1 MELRQLEYVVAIADA
16 GSFTAAGRRCHVA
29 QSALSRQVAQLE
41 VELGVRLFHR
51 TTREVRLTGPGQAFL
66 PAARRVLSEAARAR
80 AEATDA
86 ATVPRGQLRLGA
98 SQAASGSLDL
108 AGLLGEFR
116 RRFPEVT
123 VVITA
128 GPRQEL
134 VTGVVDG
141 DLDLALAAEG
151 TGGRSAPDGVRF
163 RPLLADEALRAVVAS
178 GDPLARRR
186 RVSLAEIAD
195 HGPCVEFRPGTELR
209 RLVDAAFSLAGVT
222 RTVAF
227 ELGQLTEMVR
237 FARAGLGTAI
247 VPRSFTADLTA
258 ADGPVPGVL
267 EVADPGLTMTIGA
280 YIPAHAPLPSA
291 RALLDVASR
300 GDDELRRELA

>member
-1 MELRQLEYVVAIADA
+1 MELRQLEYVVAIADT
-16 GSFTAAGRRCHVA
+16 GSFTRAGHRCHVV
-29 QSALSRQVAQLE
+29 QSALSRQVARLE
-41 VELGVRLFHR
+41 AELGVRLFHR
-51 TTREVRLTGPGQAFL
+51 TTREVRLTAAGHAFL

-86 ATVPRGQLRLGA
+86 DVVPRGQLRLGA

-108 AGLLGEFR
+108 ATLLGEFR

-134 VTGVVDG
+134 VAGVVDG
-141 DLDLALAAEG
+141 DLDLALAAEAVDG
-151 TGGRSAPDGVRF
+151 DVPDGTRF
-163 RPLLADEALRAVVAS
+163 QPLLADEPLLAVVAP

-186 RVSLAEIAD
+186 RVWLAEIAD
-195 HGPCVEFRPGTELR
+195 QGACVEFRRGTELR
-209 RLVDAAFSLAGVT
+209 RLVDAAFRSARVT

-247 VPRSFTADLTA
+247 VPRSFTAELTA
-258 ADGPVPGVL
+258 AARPARGVL
-267 EVADPGLTMTIGA
+267 EVADRGLTMTIGA
-280 YIPAHAPLPSA
+280 YTPAEAGMPAA

-300 GDDELRRELA
+300 RDELRREFA

>member
-16 GSFTAAGRRCHVA
+16 GSFTGAGRRCHVA

-41 VELGVRLFHR
+41 AELGVRLFHR
-51 TTREVRLTGPGQAFL
+51 TTREVRLTGAGHAFL

-80 AEATDA
+80 AEVSA
-86 ATVPRGQLRLGA
+86 AVGVPRGQIRLGA
-98 SQAASGSLDL
+98 TQTASGSLDL

-116 RRFPEVT
+116 RLFPDVT
-123 VVITA
+123 VMITA

-134 VTGVVDG
+134 VADVAEGE
-141 DLDLALAAEG
+141 LDIALAAKG
-151 TGGRSAPDGVRF
+151 DLAPDGTRF
-163 RPLLADEALRAVVAS
+163 QPLLADEPLLAVVAPD
-178 GDPLARRR
+178 DPLARRD

-195 HGPCVEFRPGTELR
+195 RGPCVEFRPGTELR
-209 RLVDAAFSLAGVT
+209 RHVDAAFRSAGLS

-247 VPRSFTADLTA
+247 VPRSFTTDLA
-258 ADGPVPGVL
+258 APRRRAVGVL
-267 EVADPGLTMTIGA
+267 GLADRGLAITIGA
-280 YIPAHAPLPSA
+280 YTRSEGDVPAA
-291 RALLDVASR
+291 RVLLDLAAR
-300 GDDELRRELA
+300 RDELRRPAR